1 MSRVWAEH
9 GAHIWRRETV
19 SAGEEIPKWKRPD
32 RPVAP
37 EKIRQ

>member
-19 SAGEEIPKWKRPD
+19 SAGEEILNGSGRID
-32 RPVAP
+32 RLHRR
-37 EKIRQ
+37 KIRQ